1 MMEAACSSPMYSS
14 SHRGRMSLYGC
25 HQPGVAAC
33 RVSASIC
40 SRSAGS
46 VTPYRVSRSATSRC
60 RAALRPRSRRL
71 ILEWVARIASAA
83 CPVVVPLASRNRRS
97 CAPSAMRSTVGP
109 LRAQANAPSAGRP
122 LGVRADSLSAARSEI
137 INPPCGSRPAAFPSI
152 DRRPP
157 QRCAR
162 RAGAAASPGRAAA
175 GSAAQVVE
183 LTVLNP
189 ADEGGDLGCGVD
201 QRRAGR
207 IAGVA
212 DGDRATGQLGYL
224 HAAPVRVAVAALAPD
239 SSPQLAGR
247 HAVVGLT
254 HRDLVS
260 SHYGTIL
267 PARYPDACAFVVS
280 F

>member
-1 MMEAACSSPMYSS
+1 CAA
-14 SHRGRMSLYGC
+14 
-25 HQPGVAAC
+25 
-33 RVSASIC
+33 
-40 SRSAGS
+40 RSARCAPRR
-46 VTPYRVSRSATSRC
+46 TPPRQAGHWVCARTRCLPPDPRSSTLPAGRG
-60 RAALRPRSRRL
+60 RPRS
-71 ILEWVARIASAA
+71 
-83 CPVVVPLASRNRRS
+83 
-97 CAPSAMRSTVGP
+97 
-109 LRAQANAPSAGRP
+109 
-122 LGVRADSLSAARSEI
+122 
-137 INPPCGSRPAAFPSI
+137 PSI

-175 GSAAQVVE
+175 GSAAHVVE

-280 F
+280 FCFPCACFSTSAGAPKVGGQGGPARPPSPPPRSPPDPSDPAGRTAGFPPRRGRRAQCPCQQPAGAGPAAPAPGDQL